1 MACKIFEPSTEAFGT
16 QRRGQNSIP
25 LMNKPDADSR
35 GHTTAFFCVSL
46 NPAIDT
52 RLVLDEFCLGRVNR
66 ASEVHRTPGGKA
78 AHVAMVLQVLGANP
92 TWIGFCGGGTG
103 NELLAGLRRLQI
115 EAVAVP
121 TVEDSR
127 VNLEIVDTGRGV
139 TEILEPGGRVTQPE
153 WCEFQRI
160 CADRF
165 QRAASKKI
173 VLISGSQPPGIP
185 AEACAALLKLA
196 RLAGCL
202 AFLDSSGLPLVK
214 SLAAGPDLV
223 KINREETEHVTGMVV
238 KDPVSAAQAACE
250 LLERG
255 AKSAA
260 VSLGERGLVGIRQDA
275 EPAIHAWTSP
285 LRPKSTVGCGDA
297 ALAGLAFATAN
308 GFSFERSLAL
318 AVACG
323 AANCLAPLPARIT
336 REDVSRFEKSVRVER
351 VSRSRQREALR
362 RKRCR

>member
-1 MACKIFEPSTEAFGT
+1 
-16 QRRGQNSIP
+16 
-25 LMNKPDADSR
+25 MNKPDADSR
-35 GHTTAFFCVSL
+35 GHTAAFFCVSL

-52 RLVLDEFCLGRVNR
+52 RLVLDEFCPGRVNR

-78 AHVAMVLQVLGANP
+78 AHVAMVLQALGADP
-92 TWIGFCGGGTG
+92 TWIGFCGGATG

-127 VNLEIVDTGRGV
+127 VNLEIVDTGGGA
-139 TEILEPGGRVTQPE
+139 TEILEPGGTVTQSE

-173 VLISGSQPPGIP
+173 VLISGSLPPGVP
-185 AEACAALLKLA
+185 AEAGAALLKLA
-196 RLAGCL
+196 RPAGCL
-202 AFLDSSGLPLVK
+202 VFLDSSGLPLVK

-223 KINREETEHVTGMVV
+223 KINREETEQVTGMVV
-238 KDPVSAAQAACE
+238 KDPRSAAQAARK

-260 VSLGERGLVGIRQDA
+260 VSLGARGLVGIRQDD

-308 GFSFERSLAL
+308 GFSFERGLAL

-336 REDVSRFEKSVRVER
+336 REDVSRFEQNIRVER
-351 VSRSRQREALR
+351 VSRSRQREAL
-362 RKRCR
+362 

>member
-1 MACKIFEPSTEAFGT
+1 
-16 QRRGQNSIP
+16 
-25 LMNKPDADSR
+25 MNKPDANSR
-35 GHTTAFFCVSL
+35 ARTTAFLCVSL

-52 RLVLDEFCLGRVNR
+52 RLVLDEFCPGRVNR

-78 AHVAMVLQVLGANP
+78 AHVAMVLQALGANP
-92 TWIGFCGGGTG
+92 TWIGFCGGATG

-127 VNLEIVDTGRGV
+127 VNLEIVDTGGGV
-139 TEILEPGGRVTQPE
+139 TEILEPGGTVTQPE
-153 WCEFQRI
+153 WCDFQRI
-160 CADRF
+160 CADKF
-165 QRAASKKI
+165 QCAASKKI
-173 VLISGSQPPGIP
+173 VLISGSQPPGVP

-196 RLAGCL
+196 RPAGCL

-214 SLAAGPDLV
+214 SLAARPDLV
-223 KINREETEHVTGMVV
+223 KINREEAEHVTGMVV
-238 KDPVSAAQAACE
+238 KDPVSAAQAARE

-260 VSLGERGLVGIRQDA
+260 VSLGERGLVGIRQD

-336 REDVSRFEKSVRVER
+336 REDVSRFERSIRVER
-351 VSRSRQREALR
+351 VSRRRQREAL
-362 RKRCR
+362 